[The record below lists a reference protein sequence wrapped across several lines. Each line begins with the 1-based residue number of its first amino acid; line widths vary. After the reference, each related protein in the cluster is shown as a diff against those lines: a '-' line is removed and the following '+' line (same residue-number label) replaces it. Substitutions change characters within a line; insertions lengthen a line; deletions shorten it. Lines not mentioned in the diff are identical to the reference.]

1 MPNSGEGVWMRA
13 KGILD
18 VIGHTPM
25 IRLGRLAD
33 AVRANVFLKLEYLNP
48 SGSLKDRIALKMIED
63 AEAKGILNPRSSIL
77 ESSTG
82 NTGIALSFV
91 GRQKGYQV
99 IIYETTPGK
108 IGAEKRKIMRSYG
121 ADVRSLP
128 PEQLAKMKERSVAGA
143 EVELPG
149 RQMCLELE
157 RADPRYWWA
166 RQFSNPANVLAHHET
181 GREILEQ
188 TDGKVD
194 VFVAS
199 IGTGG
204 TLKGIAE
211 VLKQTNPKVRVVGIQ
226 PASSKIPVIPGKPYP
241 QSEISGGIIAEM
253 LLVKN
258 LIDEVVTVGDEEA
271 VAMTHN
277 LWREGLFAGVSSGA
291 NVLVALQEAKQFEGS
306 QVVTVLPDSG
316 DRYFT
321 EEHYVT

>member
-1 MPNSGEGVWMRA
+1 MRA

-63 AEAKGILNPRSSIL
+63 AEAKGILKPRSSIL

>member
-1 MPNSGEGVWMRA
+1 MRA

>member
-1 MPNSGEGVWMRA
+1 MKKNSLVDM
-13 KGILD
+13 
-18 VIGHTPM
+18 IGHTPL
-25 IRLGRLAD
+25 IKIEGLANGPIAD
-33 AVRANVFLKLEYLNP
+33 IFVKPEYVNP

-63 AEAKGILNPRSSIL
+63 AEEKGLLKPGYSIL

-91 GRQKGYQV
+91 GCLKGYEV

-128 PEQLAKMKERSVAGA
+128 PEELERMREKSVAGA
-143 EVELPG
+143 EVEKPG
-149 RQMCLELE
+149 RQLCLELE
-157 RADPRYWWA
+157 RAHSEYWWA
-166 RQFSNPANVLAHHET
+166 RQFSNPANVLAHQDT

-188 TDGKVD
+188 TDGKID

-211 VLKQTNPKVRVVGIQ
+211 VLKQANPRVRVVGIQ
-226 PASSKIPVIPGKPYP
+226 PASSKILMTPGVPYP
-241 QSEISGGIIAEM
+241 RSEVDGGIVAEM
-253 LLVKN
+253 LEAKG
-258 LIDEVVTVGDEEA
+258 LIDDIVRVTDEEA
-271 VAMTHN
+271 VAMTRRV
-277 LWREGLFAGVSSGA
+277 WKAGFFAGVSSGA
-291 NVLVALQEAKQFEGS
+291 NVLVALQEGKKFPGGR
-306 QVVTVLPDSG
+306 VVTLLPDSA

>member
-63 AEAKGILNPRSSIL
+63 AEAKGILKPRSSIL

>member
-1 MPNSGEGVWMRA
+1 MDA
-13 KGILD
+13 KRILD
-18 VIGHTPM
+18 VIGNTPL
-25 IRLGRLAD
+25 IKLGPLTGK
-33 AVRANVFLKLEYLNP
+33 VKANVFAKMEYVNP
-48 SGSLKDRIALKMIED
+48 SGSLKDRIALKMIEA
-63 AEAKGILNPRSSIL
+63 AEKEGKLKPGSVIL

-82 NTGIALSFV
+82 NTGIAISFV
-91 GRQKGYQV
+91 GCLKGYKV

-128 PEQLAKMKERSVAGA
+128 PEELAKMREKSVAGA

-157 RADPRYWWA
+157 KNSPDHWWA

-181 GREILEQ
+181 GKEILKQ
-188 TDGKVD
+188 TNGKVD
-194 VFVAS
+194 IFCAS

-211 VLKQTNPKVRVVGIQ
+211 VLKKANPKVRIVGIE
-226 PASSKIPVIPGKPYP
+226 PASSKVPIIPGQSYP

-253 LLVKN
+253 VQVKN
-258 LIDEVVTVGDEEA
+258 LIDEVARITDEEA
-271 VAMTHN
+271 VSMTHK
-277 LWREGLFAGVSSGA
+277 LWKEGLFAGVSSGA
-291 NVLVALQEAKQFEGS
+291 NVLVALREASKNEGANI
-306 QVVTVLPDSG
+306 VTILPDSG
-316 DRYFT
+316 DRYFS

>member
-1 MPNSGEGVWMRA
+1 MRA
-13 KGILD
+13 KNILD
-18 VIGHTPM
+18 TIGHTPL
-25 IRLGRLAD
+25 IKLEKIAERI
-33 AVRANVFLKLEYLNP
+33 RANIWVKLEYMNP
-48 SGSLKDRIALKMIED
+48 SGSLKDRIAVKMIAD
-63 AEAKGILNPRSSIL
+63 AEAKEVLKPGFSIL

-91 GRQKGYQV
+91 GCRKGYNV

-108 IGAEKRKIMRSYG
+108 IGAEKRKIMSSYG

-128 PEQLAKMKERSVAGA
+128 PGELEKMREKSVSGA

-149 RQMCLELE
+149 RRMCLELE
-157 RADPRYWWA
+157 KAHPHYWWA

-181 GREILEQ
+181 GNEILEQ
-188 TDGKVD
+188 TNGEVD

-211 VLKQTNPKVRVVGIQ
+211 VLKQANSRVRIVGIQ
-226 PASSKIPVIPGKPYP
+226 PASSKIPIVPGKPYP
-241 QSEISGGIIAEM
+241 QNEISGGIISEM
-253 LLVKN
+253 LGVKN
-258 LIDEVVTVGDEEA
+258 LVDDVVSVSDEEA
-271 VAMTHN
+271 IAMTHA

-291 NVLVALQEAKQFEGS
+291 NVLVALREAKNLAGGN
-306 QVVTVLPDSG
+306 VVTVLPDSA